1 MMESNYQ
8 PYHTAKSDQSVDSG
22 IHSPPQ
28 HDLIDQTMNSSA
40 PNSDDGE
47 YNNEDTTSSS
57 ILTRQLAAQYPDN
70 YVSQYPTSSNDVIDR
85 SSQHDTE
92 KVVEVS
98 PNGRY
103 ARLNTVLGK
112 GAYKIVYKSIDRDEG
127 YEIAWNVLQVGFL
140 VIDLPYT
147 RFRFILLTFLHY
159 HRFLDKSLKTLVMKL
174 IY

>member
-1 MMESNYQ
+1 MMDNS
-8 PYHTAKSDQSVDSG
+8 YHHYNTAKSDQSVDSG

-28 HDLIDQTMNSSA
+28 HDMSDPIISSSA
-40 PNSDDGE
+40 HGDEVE

-57 ILTRQLAAQYPDN
+57 ILTRQLAAQYPEYEN
-70 YVSQYPTSSNDVIDR
+70 YPSQPQYPSGNDVIDR

-112 GAYKIVYKSIDRDEG
+112 GAYKIVYKAIDRDEG
-127 YEIAWNVLQVGFL
+127 YEIAWNVLQVGTLNFH
-140 VIDLPYT
+140 Y
-147 RFRFILLTFLHY
+147 RFTYYPLF
-159 HRFLDKSLKTLVMKL
+159 
-174 IY
+174 

>member
-1 MMESNYQ
+1 MMDNS
-8 PYHTAKSDQSVDSG
+8 YHHYNTAKSDQSVDSG

-28 HDLIDQTMNSSA
+28 HDMSDPISSSA
-40 PNSDDGE
+40 HGDEVE

-57 ILTRQLAAQYPDN
+57 ILTRQLAAQYPEYEN
-70 YVSQYPTSSNDVIDR
+70 YPAQPQYPSGNDVIDR

-112 GAYKIVYKSIDRDEG
+112 GAYKIVYKAIDRDEG
-127 YEIAWNVLQVGFL
+127 YEIAWNVLQVRAHTLNFL
-140 VIDLPYT
+140 FSFHLP
-147 RFRFILLTFLHY
+147 FCLLRL
-159 HRFLDKSLKTLVMKL
+159 L
-174 IY
+174 